1 MTQLYSTLAK
11 VYHEMYQHIFDY
23 DKEFQEINSLIKTM
37 CRTIPKYHC

>member
-23 DKEFQEINSLIKTM
+23 NKEFDAVLNGDVSFFKQL
-37 CRTIPKYHC
+37 